1 MIRRL
6 LRVESLIGDPTETA
20 LTGMGFSLGFSADV
34 ISENPRVKEVP
45 FDSDRK
51 LMTTV
56 NKVRRQVYGLYK
68 GRS

>member
-6 LRVESLIGDPTETA
+6 QKNGELNGDPTETA
-20 LTGMGFSLGFSADV
+20 LTSMGFSLGFSKEDT
-34 ISENPRVKEVP
+34 INSNPRIKEVP

-56 NKVRRQVYGLYK
+56 NRVRR
-68 GRS
+68 